1 MKSFPF
7 KTALLIDDDEI
18 NNIIHS
24 KIIESVSL
32 AQHVVFKNSA
42 LEALEFLIHNIPFPE
57 NIPDI
62 IFLDINMPVMNGF
75 EFLEE
80 LSKLPSFIWEKAKI
94 VMLSST
100 IHKEEIE
107 KLKANRYV
115 DRFICKPLTCQD
127 LIKLL

>member
-1 MKSFPF
+1 MKSFLF

-42 LEALEFLIHNIPFPE
+42 LEALEFLIQNIPFPQS
-57 NIPDI
+57 IPDI

-75 EFLEE
+75 EF
-80 LSKLPSFIWEKAKI
+80 
-94 VMLSST
+94 
-100 IHKEEIE
+100 
-107 KLKANRYV
+107 
-115 DRFICKPLTCQD
+115 
-127 LIKLL
+127 